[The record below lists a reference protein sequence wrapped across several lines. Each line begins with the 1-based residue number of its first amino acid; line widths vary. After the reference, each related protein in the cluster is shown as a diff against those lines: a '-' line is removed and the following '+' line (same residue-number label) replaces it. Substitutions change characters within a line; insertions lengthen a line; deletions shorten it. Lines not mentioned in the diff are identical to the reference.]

1 MKALTNLILGIII
14 FSCQS
19 YACIGT
25 GEEYQVNFK
34 HSEKDGEIIVSL
46 TEKKSKKTK
55 EILDD
60 VGIISSHLAITHIV
74 KSSEKAGKD
83 NISKAQYKDS
93 VSFLL
98 SRANFIKKVFLND
111 LTTDEKKLLIPK
123 IDTFIKILNEETI
136 NISNLIKH
144 FDDINTQL
152 YDLKITVQAKTRNS
166 PDSSWSEKEVAVRN
180 LGLPT
185 YLKFR
190 GGCNADLTNFNP
202 IINPKNETSSDK
214 PNLPTFEISQ

>member
-1 MKALTNLILGIII
+1 MKALTNLILGI
-14 FSCQS
+14 FFFTCQS

-46 TEKKSKKTK
+46 TEKKSNKTN

-83 NISKAQYKDS
+83 SISKAQYKDS
-93 VSFLL
+93 ISFLL
-98 SRANFIKKVFLND
+98 SRANYIKKVFLSD
-111 LTTDEKKLLIPK
+111 LTADEKTLLIPK
-123 IDTFIKILNEETI
+123 IDAFIKILNEENITI
-136 NISNLIKH
+136 PNLIKH
-144 FDDINTQL
+144 FEDINTQL
-152 YDLKITVQAKTRNS
+152 YAFKITVQAKTRNS
-166 PDSSWSEKEVAVRN
+166 PDSPWSEKEVAVRN

-185 YLKFR
+185 YHKFR
-190 GGCNADLTNFNP
+190 GGCNSDLTNFNP
-202 IINPKNETSSDK
+202 LINPKNERSSDK
-214 PNLPTFEISQ
+214 PKLPTFIINQ